1 MSNNKPGASKGTKVM
16 QVLIAVIFSIGII
29 FGALNFLADSSGG
42 STETSGGYESTT
54 QTDSPF

>member
-1 MSNNKPGASKGTKVM
+1 MSNNKPSSSKGTKAM
-16 QVLIAVIFSIGII
+16 QIAIAVIFSIGIV

-42 STETSGGYESTT
+42 SNETSGGYESTT